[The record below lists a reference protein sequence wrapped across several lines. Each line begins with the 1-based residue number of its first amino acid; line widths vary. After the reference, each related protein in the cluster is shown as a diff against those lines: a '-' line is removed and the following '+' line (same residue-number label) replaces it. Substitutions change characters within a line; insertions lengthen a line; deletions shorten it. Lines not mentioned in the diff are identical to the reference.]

1 MSPTVQLHVNPGD
14 DLPLYR
20 QIFHQVTDA
29 IAAGRLAPG
38 QRLPSHRELAA
49 QLIIAPLT
57 VKKAYDELEGKGLIQ
72 TQRGRGTFVCATL
85 PVPDAAASR
94 ERLREAGQRLLSQ
107 ATLSG
112 LSLADLIELLKDIQ
126 KGSTHEG
133 S

>member
-38 QRLPSHRELAA
+38 QRLPSHRELAT

-57 VKKAYDELEGKGLIQ
+57 VKKAYDELESAGLIQ

-85 PVPDAAASR
+85 PIPDATASR

-112 LSLADLIELLKDIQ
+112 LSLADLIEILKDIQ